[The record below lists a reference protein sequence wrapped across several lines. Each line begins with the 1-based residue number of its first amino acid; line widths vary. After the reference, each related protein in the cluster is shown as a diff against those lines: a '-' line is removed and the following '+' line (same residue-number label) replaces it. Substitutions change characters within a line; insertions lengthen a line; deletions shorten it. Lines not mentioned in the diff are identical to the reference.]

1 MRLRVLVAG
10 GGVGGLC
17 LAQGLR
23 KRGIGVAVY
32 ECDENAD
39 SRGQGY
45 RLRID
50 EFGRGALAACLQAD
64 LYDLVEATSNKLYM
78 PRGVSYDHQLN
89 EISSHRPPN
98 MPLNP
103 AKASMVVNRRTLRQ
117 ILLTGLSDVVHFGH
131 RVVGYEHVDDE
142 VRVHFAD
149 GGTAVGDILVIADGI
164 NSVARGQRLPQ
175 AEVLDTGLR
184 GIYGHMP
191 LDDEALG
198 WIPEQLLGGSRPVL
212 GPNRRTLALGAF
224 RPRMPVAEAV
234 AQIAPHAD
242 LEIVPDYLKWTL
254 VAPVE
259 CHIVPEETLFSATPA
274 ELHALATDMTVDWH
288 PVLRRMLAQSNIET
302 TFALSIRAMVP
313 TPAWK
318 PSNVTVLGDCV
329 HATTPVGGVGANT
342 ALRDAALLSYRLAEV
357 QSGRLG
363 PVTAIERY
371 EDEMRNY
378 AYEAV
383 NSSLWGAE
391 TVFRA
396 NQLMKERA
404 LA

>member
-1 MRLRVLVAG
+1 MRPRVLIAG

-23 KRGIGVAVY
+23 KRGIPVAVY
-32 ECDENAD
+32 ERDENAE
-39 SRGQGY
+39 SRTQGY

-50 EFGRGALAACLQAD
+50 EHGRGALAACLQGD
-64 LYDLVEATSNKLYM
+64 LYDLTEATSNKLYM
-78 PRGVSYDHQLN
+78 PRGVSYDHMLN
-89 EISSHRPPN
+89 EISSHSPPN
-98 MPLNP
+98 TPLNP

-117 ILLTGLSDVVHFGH
+117 ILLTGMSGIVKFGH
-131 RVVGYEHVDDE
+131 CVTGYEHIGDQ

-149 GGTAVGDILVIADGI
+149 GGTATGDLLVIADGI
-164 NSVARGQRLPQ
+164 NSIARRQRLPQ
-175 AEVLDTGLR
+175 AEILDTGLR
-184 GIYGHMP
+184 GIYGHMT
-191 LDDEALG
+191 LDADALT

-234 AQIAPHAD
+234 AQIAPEAD
-242 LEIVPDYLKWTL
+242 LEVVPDYLKWTL

-259 CHIVPEETLFSATPA
+259 CYPVSEQRLFADGPA
-274 ELHALATDMTVDWH
+274 ALHALATEMTEGWH
-288 PVLRRMLAQSNIET
+288 PVLRRLLERSHVET

-313 TPAWK
+313 TAEW
-318 PSNVTVLGDCV
+318 PSNNVTVLGDCI

-342 ALRDAALLSYRLAEV
+342 ALRDAALLSYRMADV
-357 QSGRLG
+357 VAGRLSLVEG
-363 PVTAIERY
+363 ISRY

-396 NQLMKERA
+396 NQLIKESVGS
-404 LA
+404 